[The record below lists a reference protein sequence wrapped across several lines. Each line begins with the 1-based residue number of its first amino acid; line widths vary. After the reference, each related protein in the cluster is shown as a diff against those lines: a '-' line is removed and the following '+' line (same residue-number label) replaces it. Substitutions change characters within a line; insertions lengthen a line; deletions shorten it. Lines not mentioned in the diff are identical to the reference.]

1 MPRKP
6 PKTTPRA
13 LKTSRRT
20 PSQERAVQ
28 TTDTL
33 FQAAAQ
39 ILERE
44 GEAALTTN
52 KIASV
57 AGFSIGTLYQ
67 YFPSKDALIQAMG
80 LRVQNQVLAQM
91 EKYLHDLQAREDL
104 AQLDP
109 YVLIRQAL
117 SLVVKSMTLKGKNK
131 SLLRLYWMLEQPDQT
146 TMATQRMAETLSI
159 FFDQVKHPQIKT
171 PTVTEVFVITR
182 SVLGFVRYASLEK
195 SSLLGS
201 DAVDEV
207 LAQMALGVLQD
218 PAAKNITANTAVANP
233 TGF

>member
-1 MPRKP
+1 MSRKP
-6 PKTTPRA
+6 LKATPNPVKTV
-13 LKTSRRT
+13 RRT

-28 TTDTL
+28 TIDTL
-33 FQAAAQ
+33 FQATAQ

-52 KIASV
+52 KVASV

-80 LRVQNQVLAQM
+80 LRVQKQVLAQM
-91 EKYLHDLQAREDL
+91 EKYLDDLQAREDL

-109 YVLIRQAL
+109 YVLVRQAL
-117 SLVVKSMTLKGKNK
+117 SLVVQSMTLKGKNK
-131 SLLRLYWMLEQPDQT
+131 NLLRVFWMLEQPEQT
-146 TMATQRMAETLSI
+146 TMASQRVAEMLSI
-159 FFDQVKHPQIKT
+159 FFERVKHPKIKK

-195 SSLLGS
+195 SPLLGS

-207 LAQMALGVLQD
+207 LAQMVFGIL
-218 PAAKNITANTAVANP
+218 KI
-233 TGF
+233 

>member
-6 PKTTPRA
+6 SKATPSA
-13 LKTSRRT
+13 LETSRRT

-28 TTDTL
+28 TIDTL

-52 KIASV
+52 KVASV

-117 SLVVKSMTLKGKNK
+117 SLVVQSMTLKGKNK
-131 SLLRLYWMLEQPDQT
+131 SLLRLYWQLEQPDQT
-146 TMATQRMAETLSI
+146 TMASQRMAETLSI
-159 FFDQVKHPQIKT
+159 FFDQVKHPQIKP

-207 LAQMALGVLQD
+207 LAQMVFGILQN
-218 PAAKNITANTAVANP
+218 PAAKKR
-233 TGF
+233 